1 MLHLQPLAESSGYST
16 QLRGTANP
24 EAQLLPLTILLTIA
38 VLFLFAFNARAL
50 TFATLKAHSLVI
62 LTSVASSSAI
72 SPPTQLL
79 KILFKVSDFPLMP
92 STEIDS

>member
-1 MLHLQPLAESSGYST
+1 MLHLKPLAESSGYST
-16 QLRGTANP
+16 QLRGTASP
-24 EAQLLPLTILLTIA
+24 EAQLLLLTILLTIA
-38 VLFLFAFNARAL
+38 VLFLFAFNARVL
-50 TFATLKAHSLVI
+50 TLATLKAHSLVI
-62 LTSVASSSAI
+62 LSSVASSSAI